1 MSECPFCKA
10 AVHEDASVCRG
21 CGAERVKGYVS
32 QQTMKFLAIVGTL
45 LGIPAGF
52 IVAFATKSTS
62 LMVITILALMLG
74 PILFLKLKNKNNIS
88 WIRPTAR

>member
-1 MSECPFCKA
+1 MSECPFCST
-10 AVHEDASVCRG
+10 AVPESASVCRG

-32 QQTMKFLAIVGTL
+32 QQTIKFLAIVGTL

-52 IVAFATKSTS
+52 IVAFATKSMP
-62 LMVITILALMLG
+62 LMVITLLVLMLG
-74 PILFLKLKNKNNIS
+74 PILFLKFKNKNTIS

>member
-52 IVAFATKSTS
+52 IVAFMTKSTP